1 MPDHHYSLPQAR
13 RSLVRFAFGKLGSAL
28 IGVILLL
35 VMVRYVDRADYGL
48 YVAVIAVLE
57 IFYLVTGIGLSSF
70 AQRYVPEFRMRASR
84 RRLTQ
89 VVSALIAARIAFA
102 IVFVL
107 LLIGVGSAL
116 PGLST
121 GVGALGSPWVVGS
134 LFVSGC
140 LVRFLDELFAA
151 LLMQGTTQVL
161 LMTRSVTKLGSIGL
175 LLGMTGTMPIAAL
188 LCVELA
194 AYLISIAIGSWAISS
209 HLRSHPGDD
218 AGDAYASPRMWGV
231 SLRFYLVQVLG
242 QVYGLDM
249 LKLLIAKFLGVGQTA
264 AFGVAQA
271 LAEMIRNY
279 LPAYLLAGWMRPL
292 VVSRY
297 LNRGDN
303 SDLSLFV
310 GLALKLNLFGIA
322 PLVAFFAV
330 TGREFAVVVSG
341 GRYDDIGPI
350 LTWLSLLLAFQTA
363 HLVLNIVT
371 LAIERP
377 GANLAATV
385 LSCVGLPVAV
395 SLVPLV
401 GAVGA
406 VWGLIISESIW
417 CAYVWCS
424 LRRAGVRIEP
434 DFRGIAYLF
443 LAGGFAFT
451 ALYGLSDDGSVV
463 YLCVRNFLVV
473 GLVFL
478 GLTALLKPLTP
489 PERDLLARFIPR
501 RWLVW

>member
-1 MPDHHYSLPQAR
+1 VPDHHYSLPQAR

-28 IGVILLL
+28 TGVVLLV

-84 RRLTQ
+84 RRLSR
-89 VVSALIAARIAFA
+89 VINVLIVARIVFA
-102 IVFVL
+102 IGFALLLLMAASSIFGVNHGVHALGNVWMIGGVFV
-107 LLIGVGSAL
+107 A
-116 PGLST
+116 
-121 GVGALGSPWVVGS
+121 
-134 LFVSGC
+134 GC
-140 LVRFLDELFAA
+140 LVRYLDELFAA

-161 LMTRSVTKLGSIGL
+161 LMTRSATKLAVIGTLLVTAVPVSIERL
-175 LLGMTGTMPIAAL
+175 LWI
-188 LCVELA
+188 ELTA
-194 AYLISIAIGSWAISS
+194 CLISVVFGIWALTL
-209 HLRSHPGDD
+209 HLRDHPDEGSE
-218 AGDAYASPRMWGV
+218 DAYASPRMWGM

-242 QVYGLDM
+242 QVYGLDL
-249 LKLLIAKFLGVGQTA
+249 LKLLIAKMLGVGQTA

-322 PLVAFFAV
+322 PLVAFFAG

-377 GANLAATV
+377 GANLAATL

-395 SLVPLV
+395 SLLPLV

-406 VWGLIISESIW
+406 VWGLIIAEAIW
-417 CAYVWCS
+417 CAYVWVS
-424 LRRAGVRIEP
+424 LRRAGVRIQP
-434 DFRGIAYLF
+434 DFSGIVRLF
-443 LAGGFAFT
+443 FAGVVAFAV
-451 ALYGLSDDGSVV
+451 LHWLHDDGSAV
-463 YLCVRNFLVV
+463 YLCFRNFFVV
-473 GLVFL
+473 AVVFL
-478 GLTALLKPLTP
+478 GLTALMKPLSTA
-489 PERDLLARFIPR
+489 ERDLLARFVPR